1 MMHDPMRRD
10 FDPDELEL
18 MDLPNPDPKDLEDD
32 LTNLGIIN
40 RWFGGT
46 KAMLAA
52 LRRLVGEAET
62 FTVIDLATGYGDHP
76 RNMVKWA
83 SNQGKRCQVVAVDN
97 QMDTLLMARE
107 ASRGVPQVRF
117 VQADAR
123 QLPFKEGASDFS
135 FCCLALHHFSET
147 DAVKVMRECRRVARQ
162 GTAILDLARSRL
174 AYAAVW
180 LLTQFILTAKM
191 TKHDARMSIRRA
203 FTGQELK
210 ILAHQ
215 GGWEEPHHQS
225 LPWFQQEISARK
237 AL

>member
-1 MMHDPMRRD
+1 
-10 FDPDELEL
+10 

-46 KAMLAA
+46 KNMLAS
-52 LRRLVGEAET
+52 LQRLVGDEET
-62 FTVIDLATGYGDHP
+62 FTVVDLATGYGDHP

-83 SNQGKRCQVVAVDN
+83 RNQGKRCQVVAVDN

-107 ASRGVPQVRF
+107 ASRDKPEVAF
-117 VQADAR
+117 VQADIR
-123 QLPFKEGASDFS
+123 KLPFKDGSTDFT

-147 DAVKVMRECRRVARQ
+147 DVVRVLKECRRVARR
-162 GTAILDLARSRL
+162 GMAAMDLARSRM
-174 AYAAVW
+174 AYIAVW
-180 LLTQFILTAKM
+180 LLTQFILRAKM

-215 GGWEEPHHQS
+215 GDWTNYQHTS
-225 LPWFQQEISARK
+225 LPWFQQEIRARNPS
-237 AL
+237 

>member
-1 MMHDPMRRD
+1 MRRD

-46 KAMLAA
+46 KNMLAA
-52 LRRLVGEAET
+52 LGRLVAGAET
-62 FTVIDLATGYGDHP
+62 FTVVDLATGYGDHP

-83 SNQGKRCQVVAVDN
+83 RGQGKRCQVMAVDN
-97 QMDTLLMARE
+97 QMDTLVMARE
-107 ASRGVPQVRF
+107 ASRATPEVAF
-117 VQADAR
+117 IQADIR
-123 QLPFKEGASDFS
+123 KLPFKDKATDFT

-147 DAVKVMRECRRVARQ
+147 DVVKVLRESRRIARR
-162 GTAILDLARSRL
+162 GTAAMDLRRSRL
-174 AYAAVW
+174 AFLAVW
-180 LLTQFILTAKM
+180 LLTEFILRARM

-215 GGWEEPHHQS
+215 GDWTNYEHS
-225 LPWFQQEISARK
+225 VLPWFQQEIRARIPS
-237 AL
+237 